1 MSKPKRKTETYR
13 SDGTMP
19 NNDYGDY
26 RYDDTA
32 TLEKFPVVS
41 AYVAPTF
48 LPVTLLPEPPSQASS
63 DPKPVVTVLSP
74 LDARFKLSET
84 CLQKAKE
91 YLAKNDPMQASE
103 KLYKAMEESIKFL
116 AEFHTLSEAGT
127 AEKNGK
133 WSTGLL
139 GTSAKKLTERLSK
152 NEIDEA
158 RTQAW
163 DAHVQGFH
171 ENKYGTK
178 EVASVVPYVEW
189 LVKYV
194 QEVNDA
200 RRKGNP

>member
-1 MSKPKRKTETYR
+1 
-13 SDGTMP
+13 MP
-19 NNDYGDY
+19 NNN
-26 RYDDTA
+26 YDDYSSTGTA
-32 TLEKFPVVS
+32 TLVK
-41 AYVAPTF
+41 
-48 LPVTLLPEPPSQASS
+48 PVTLPPNVSPIYSEPLESFKQPTQDSS
-63 DPKPVVTVLSP
+63 DSRPVAMALSP
-74 LDARFKLSET
+74 LDNRANLAET
-84 CLQKAKE
+84 CLQRAKE

-116 AEFHTLSEAGT
+116 AEFHTLSEAST

-139 GTSAKKLTERLSK
+139 GTSSKKLTEQLSK
-152 NEIDEA
+152 SEIDEA

-189 LVKYV
+189 LIQYV